1 MGRLD
6 PRQGRDGSRGDDAMF
21 TTEEL
26 VRATVQERRAD
37 AERLTRLEGA
47 RRTRREKKRH
57 LWSWHIE
64 PDMEESFRYLLG
76 WIIPAREVKGDAEPS
91 SGSRAA

>member
-6 PRQGRDGSRGDDAMF
+6 PRQGRDGSRGDETMF

-26 VRATVQERRAD
+26 VRATVQERRAEAD
-37 AERLTRLEGA
+37 RLTRLGEA
-47 RRTRREKKRH
+47 RRARREKGRH
-57 LWSWHIE
+57 RWSWRIE

-76 WIIPAREVKGDAEPS
+76 WIIPAREVEDDAGSS

>member
-1 MGRLD
+1 
-6 PRQGRDGSRGDDAMF
+6 MF

-26 VRATVQERRAD
+26 VRAAVQERKAEAD
-37 AERLTRLEGA
+37 RLTRLEEA
-47 RRTRREKKRH
+47 RRARREKNRH
-57 LWSWHIE
+57 RWSWRIE

-76 WIIPAREVKGDAEPS
+76 WIIPGHEVEGGAEPS